1 MIVPYI
7 IICTLYVDKPP
18 PPIIKETC
26 EYDNISNLVVHN
38 ISWSV
43 EFVTAYNYVKKILL
57 SEVWDVVGGCTY
69 PNGTIADQVMTIYNN
84 SLL

>member
-7 IICTLYVDKPP
+7 IICTLYIDKPP

-43 EFVTAYNYVKKILL
+43 EFVTADVKKILFF
-57 SEVWDVVGGCTY
+57 EVWDAVGGCTY
-69 PNGTIADQVMTIYNN
+69 PNGTIADQVMTICNN

>member
-1 MIVPYI
+1 MIIPYI

-26 EYDNISNLVVHN
+26 ECDNISNLVVHN
-38 ISWSV
+38 ISWNV
-43 EFVTAYNYVKKILL
+43 EFVTAYVKKILFF
-57 SEVWDVVGGCTY
+57 EVWYVVGGCTY
-69 PNGTIADQVMTIYNN
+69 PNGTKADQVMAIYNN